1 MPAIPINPDKTAFIV
16 HAEGGDAVVP
26 LVFKLPN
33 EGLFAWSAFAA
44 LERECDYA
52 FLLESAETGKNGRYS
67 FMGADPRRRIVL
79 RGGRVQVLNAAG
91 ETLSDEAVT
100 DPLTDLERALA
111 PYQQPAVTGQ
121 ELPPFL
127 GGVVGY
133 LGYDCVHYFEPVGEM
148 KEDLLG
154 VPDML
159 WMQTDCLAA
168 FDHYRQELI
177 LVKNCYREDVADN
190 GGDWGAAYD
199 NACAQLRAFLARLQ
213 TAAPPPMH
221 LPPNI
226 FTPPLRGGA
235 ERSEAG
241 GGARKRVR
249 DLSGGTSPPLP
260 QSNFSKDGF
269 CEMVAQAKE
278 YIRAGDIF
286 QVVPSQRF
294 TFPQQADAVS
304 IYRSLRR
311 INPSPYMFHLKCGD
325 FSVVGS
331 SPELMLSCQQRQLLV
346 RPIAGS
352 RPRGADAAQD
362 AALAE
367 ELLRDEK
374 EIAEHLMLVD
384 LGRNDLGRV
393 AEIGSVTVPEAQFT
407 RIEKYS
413 HIMHIVSDVQAVL
426 AEGKTPFDAARATF
440 PAGTLSGAP
449 KVRAMQLI
457 NQFEPCK
464 RNLYGGLAGYISHSG
479 DMLTCIVIRTLVAKD
494 GQCYVQAG
502 GGIVADSQPQKEYE
516 ESVNKAMAALAAAH
530 ASQDAREAG

>member
-1 MPAIPINPDKTAFIV
+1 MPALPVNPSREAFI
-16 HAEGGDAVVP
+16 ATAADGAAVVP

-44 LERECDYA
+44 LERDNDYA

-67 FMGADPRRRIVL
+67 FMGAAPRRRIVL
-79 RGGRVQVLNAAG
+79 RDGRVSVLDGSGA
-91 ETLSDEAVT
+91 TLSEETVT
-100 DPLTDLERALA
+100 DPLSDLERILA
-111 PYQQPAVTGQ
+111 PYAHRLTAQQ

-148 KEDLLG
+148 KEDRLG

-177 LVKNCYREDVADN
+177 LVKNCYREDVAAQA
-190 GGDWGAAYD
+190 GDWGACYD
-199 NACAQLRAFLARLQ
+199 AACAQLRTLLTQLQ
-213 TAAPPPMH
+213 TAPPPPMH
-221 LPPNI
+221 LPVASASPELNAPSAPR
-226 FTPPLRGGA
+226 TP
-235 ERSEAG
+235 
-241 GGARKRVR
+241 
-249 DLSGGTSPPLP
+249 DTLP
-260 QSNFSKDGF
+260 QSNFSQAEF
-269 CEMVAQAKE
+269 CTMVDEAKN

-286 QVVPSQRF
+286 QMVPSQRF
-294 TFPQQADAVS
+294 TFPQTTSAVN
-304 IYRSLRR
+304 IYRNLRR

-331 SPELMLSCQQRQLLV
+331 SPELMLSCQRGDLLV

-352 RPRGADAAQD
+352 RPRGADTAQD
-362 AALAE
+362 TALAE
-367 ELLRDEK
+367 ELLQDEK

-393 AEIGSVTVPEAQFT
+393 ARLGSVQVPAAQFT
-407 RIEKYS
+407 RIERYS

-464 RNLYGGLAGYISHSG
+464 RNLYGGLAGYISHCG

-494 GQCYVQAG
+494 GCCHVQAG

-516 ESVNKAMAALAAAH
+516 ESVNKAMAALAAAQP
-530 ASQDAREAG
+530 AAQSEGGSE